1 VQGIVLF
8 VFGGISKV
16 GEAKAPGDEFLISI
30 VGPFAS
36 LALAGGFWL
45 VGQNLVTPK
54 TPVGEVVAYL
64 AMLNLV
70 VGAFNLLPGLPL
82 DGGRVLRALVWR
94 ATGSPTRATRV
105 AGTVGQVFAALLI
118 GFGVSQLLAGQTFN
132 GISIALVGWFLVIVS
147 GRTQRQQSVHEDLQG
162 MRVADLMDAR
172 PAYADPDLT
181 VEEFVVE
188 HALRGGRLELV
199 VLGAGRLLGIVTVAD
214 VRTVPQ
220 ERWSTTPVARIMRH
234 APIPV
239 LAPEA
244 PVGDVLDVI
253 ASSAF
258 AQIPVVRDSWVVGMF
273 GRADLTRYR
282 WLRANL
288 QLQERHWGADAA
300 RRPTA
305 DLPGH

>member
-1 VQGIVLF
+1 
-8 VFGGISKV
+8 
-16 GEAKAPGDEFLISI
+16 
-30 VGPFAS
+30 
-36 LALAGGFWL
+36 
-45 VGQNLVTPK
+45 
-54 TPVGEVVAYL
+54 
-64 AMLNLV
+64 
-70 VGAFNLLPGLPL
+70 
-82 DGGRVLRALVWR
+82 
-94 ATGSPTRATRV
+94 
-105 AGTVGQVFAALLI
+105 
-118 GFGVSQLLAGQTFN
+118 
-132 GISIALVGWFLVIVS
+132 
-147 GRTQRQQSVHEDLQG
+147 

-172 PAYADPDLT
+172 PAYADADLT

-214 VRTVPQ
+214 ARAVPQ

-244 PVGDVLDVI
+244 PVRDVLEVI
-253 ASSAF
+253 AGSAF

-288 QLQERHWGADAA
+288 QLQERHRGADAA